1 VLLDRLT
8 GRRVDGVAPHRSL
21 WLQEALG
28 DAPDAP
34 PLRGS
39 ARADVAIVGGGY
51 VGLWTAL
58 KLKAADPACDVV
70 VLEADV
76 CGGGASGRNGG
87 QLHGWWERLDV
98 LVKLFGEEE
107 GVRLAQASE
116 DAIDEIGALEAE
128 HGLSFDFRADGWL
141 WTATTPAQLGAWD
154 AALEACERRGIGA
167 LRRVDGDEL
176 LRRTGSP
183 VHLAGI
189 AEDHAATVQPAKLAR
204 GLRSLALR
212 AGVRIHE
219 HSPARLERSRPPRLH
234 VPDGVMVADKVVIA
248 TNAWAARIP
257 ELQPHLF
264 VVGSSIA
271 ATEPVPDRLPWR
283 GGEAICDSQA
293 RVLYYQATPCGRVVF
308 GRGGGRVAALGRVGR
323 RFDHDPAWEAD
334 AAAAL
339 RRVQPALAD
348 VRITHG
354 WGGPVDATLSSLPL
368 LGRLGGRDDVL
379 YGVGWSGTGIG
390 PSVLGGRVLAS
401 LALGVRDEWSTC
413 GLVDQPDPGRYPP
426 EPLRSAGATLV
437 RSAVI
442 RQGRAEDRGGR
453 ADPITL
459 RVAGLVPGLDR

>member
-1 VLLDRLT
+1 VLLDRLN
-8 GRRVDGVAPHRSL
+8 GGHANGAAPHRSL

-34 PLRGS
+34 PLRGTG
-39 ARADVAIVGGGY
+39 RADIAIVGGGY

-58 KLKAADPACDVV
+58 RLKQADPACDVV
-70 VLEADV
+70 IVEADI

-98 LVKLFGEEE
+98 LVKQFGEEE
-107 GVRLAQASE
+107 GRRLAQASE
-116 DAIDEIGALEAE
+116 DAIDEIAALETD
-128 HGLSFDFRADGWL
+128 HGLDFDFRADGWL
-141 WTATTPAQLGAWD
+141 WTATTPAQVGAWEGV
-154 AALEACERRGIGA
+154 LEACEARGITA
-167 LRRVDGDEL
+167 LRRVDAGEL

-183 VHLAGI
+183 VHLGGV

-204 GLRSLALR
+204 GLRSLVLA
-212 AGVRIHE
+212 AGVRLHE
-219 HSPARLERSRPPRLH
+219 HSPVRLERSRPPRLH
-234 VPDGVMVADKVVIA
+234 GPQGTLLADKVVIA

-257 ELQPHLF
+257 ELRPHIF

-271 ATEPVPDRLPWR
+271 ATEPLGDRLPWR

-293 RVLYYQATPCGRVVF
+293 RVLYYQATPAGRVVF

-323 RFDHDPAWEAD
+323 RFDHDPRWEAD
-334 AAAAL
+334 AAEAL
-339 RRVQPALAD
+339 RRVQPTLAD
-348 VRITHG
+348 ARITHS

-390 PSVLGGRVLAS
+390 PSVLGGRILAS
-401 LALGVRDEWSTC
+401 LALGVDDEWSAC
-413 GLVDQPDPGRYPP
+413 ALVDQRDPGRYPP
-426 EPLRSAGATLV
+426 EPVRSFGARLV

-442 RQGRAEDRGGR
+442 RQGLAEDRGGR
-453 ADPITL
+453 ASALTL
-459 RVAGLVPGLDR
+459 GVAGLVPGLER